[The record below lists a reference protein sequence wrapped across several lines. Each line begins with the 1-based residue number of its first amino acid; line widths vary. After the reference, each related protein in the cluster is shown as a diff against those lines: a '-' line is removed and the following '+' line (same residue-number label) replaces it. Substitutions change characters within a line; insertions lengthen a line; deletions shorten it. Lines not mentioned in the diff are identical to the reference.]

1 MKNNKPSNRLAAYLL
16 PYARKYLLH
25 HPVLL
30 IFTAMI
36 IENYLQN
43 SSVQIH
49 SYCLSLWRKVH
60 QNNHVRQLRVFI
72 MTNAILKYS
81 GPEVLRDYGN
91 FGYSIFSY

>member
-16 PYARKYLLH
+16 TYARKYLQH

-43 SSVQIH
+43 GSVQIH

-60 QNNHVRQLRVFI
+60 QNNHVRQLRVSI

-81 GPEVLRDYGN
+81 GPEVLRYCGN